1 MLLKTI
7 TATDLWLKEWMELQS
22 RDGLQQ
28 GHGSIPV
35 EWSLNANGSC
45 WLGSF
50 DNLPALLPCFSL
62 FTAHFGCGM
71 FLYEGECSHIML

>member
-7 TATDLWLKEWMELQS
+7 TATDLWLKELMELQS

-28 GHGSIPV
+28 GRGNIPV

-50 DNLPALLPCFSL
+50 DNLPAFLPCFSL
-62 FTAHFGCGM
+62 FTAYFSCGM
-71 FLYEGECSHIML
+71 SLYEGECSHIVI